1 MSMEY
6 VHRGVHV
13 HSAGQE
19 GQQWG
24 QDEAIEIGVPGRTV
38 EDGDMR
44 TVASQIQDLLAEQ
57 ERCRLRNEEIEEFIR
72 TVHR

>member
-6 VHRGVHV
+6 VHRGARV
-13 HSAGQE
+13 HSAGQDD
-19 GQQWG
+19 QQWVR
-24 QDEAIEIGVPGRTV
+24 DEALEAGARGRTA

-44 TVASQIQDLLAEQ
+44 TVASQIKDLADEQ

>member
-6 VHRGVHV
+6 AHRGVHV
-13 HSAGQE
+13 HSAGQD

-24 QDEAIEIGVPGRTV
+24 QDEALGAGVRGGTA

-44 TVASQIQDLLAEQ
+44 TVASQIQDLAAEQ

-72 TVHR
+72 TGHR